1 MNQLELKVQIR
12 DKFGRQNNLL
22 RKQGILPAVLYGEGI
37 ENLCLQV
44 NEKKFEK
51 IFREAGESSL
61 ITLAIAKGEDER
73 SSSPSGEDERSS
85 SPTLAIAKGEDERS
99 SSPTLAI
106 AKGEVEG
113 KNFSVLIHD
122 VYRDPVS
129 EKFLHID
136 FYHPSAKKQVVVEV
150 PLVFEGKSLAMKD
163 LGGLLLKE
171 IQMIEVKGLAQNLP
185 KEIKVDITKLKTFGD
200 RVLVEDLILLKE
212 VSVLRD
218 KKDIVALVVMPK
230 KEKEEKKPEV
240 KEEEVKEE
248 EVEKE
253 KGEKVESK

>member
-61 ITLAIAKGEDER
+61 ITLAIAK
-73 SSSPSGEDERSS
+73 GEDERSS